1 MSICLGIAVIMG
13 LSENGGW
20 IFNEYYLGKRK
31 HLKEIEE
38 RVSALE
44 TFSYYDTGKGLSFS
58 APERFYHGFVLGLL
72 VDMRMQYQILSNRES
87 GFGRYDVML
96 IPKKENLNAYVLE
109 FKVYDQEEE
118 KDLEETV
125 KSGLA
130 QIKDKNYDADLL
142 AKGISKDRIF
152 HYCFAFE
159 GKKIFIC
166 IECIGSNQS
175 TTNFR
180 EFLM

>member
-1 MSICLGIAVIMG
+1 MMNQYM
-13 LSENGGW
+13 NG
-20 IFNEYYLGKRK
+20 
-31 HLKEIEE
+31 
-38 RVSALE
+38 VALE

-125 KSGLA
+125 KSGLS

-142 AKGISKDRIF
+142 AKGISKDRIY

-159 GKKIFIC
+159 GKKIL
-166 IECIGSNQS
+166 IG
-175 TTNFR
+175 
-180 EFLM
+180 